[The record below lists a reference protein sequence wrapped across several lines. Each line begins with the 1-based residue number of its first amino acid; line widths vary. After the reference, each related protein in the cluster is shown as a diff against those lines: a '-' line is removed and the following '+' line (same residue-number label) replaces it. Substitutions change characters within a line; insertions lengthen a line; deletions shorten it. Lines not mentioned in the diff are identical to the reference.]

1 MKAYLSGPIENA
13 ENDGASWRQDMTLW
27 LKDNLDHEVFNPVLE
42 TNNIIGHLNP
52 SIFRS
57 MKKTD
62 PIEYKNIIRKI
73 IKLDLE
79 ALINDSDYLI
89 VKWDKSVLKGGGTHG
104 EVTMAYWIK
113 KPIFIVNSLPI
124 DDMSSWIF
132 SCSDFIF
139 NDFQSLKKKLTQLY
153 KGIPNTKRMIK

>member
-27 LKDNLDHEVFNPVLE
+27 LKDNLNHEVFNPVLE
-42 TNNIIGHLNP
+42 TKNIIGHINP

-62 PIEYKNIIRKI
+62 PIEYKNIIREI

-139 NDFQSLKKKLTQLY
+139 NDFKNLKKKLTQLY